1 MFRYKNSTVRDEQV
15 SRPIQMNNYRS
26 EEEIELIRQSS
37 LLVGKTLAA
46 IAAMLKPGIT
56 TATIDDVAEKFIRDN
71 GGVPAFKNYN
81 GFPKSV
87 CVSVN
92 SQVVHGI
99 PGSYELKDGDVVSV
113 DCGVVMNSF
122 YGDSAYTFIIGEADD
137 KVKRLLQVTK
147 ECLYKGIEQAL
158 TGNRVGDISHAVQEH
173 AESNGY
179 SVVRELVGHGVGR
192 KLHEKPEVPNYGNA
206 GSGKVLQEGMT
217 IAIEP
222 MINMGKRNVVQ
233 ERDGWTVRTQDGLPS
248 AHFEHTVAVRKE
260 KAEILST
267 FDYIEEVLTT
277 NKEVTI

>member
-1 MFRYKNSTVRDEQV
+1 MFLHKESAAAEKIIPKPKMMNS
-15 SRPIQMNNYRS
+15 YRS
-26 EEEIELIRQSS
+26 EEEIKLIRQSS

-46 IAAMLKPGIT
+46 VAAMLKPGIT
-56 TATIDDVAEKFIRDN
+56 TESIDSAAEKFIREH
-71 GGVPAFKNYN
+71 GAEPAFKNYH
-81 GFPKSV
+81 GFPKSI
-87 CVSVN
+87 CISVN

-113 DCGVVMNSF
+113 DCGVLMNGF
-122 YGDSAYTFIIGEADD
+122 YGDSAYTFIIGEADEN
-137 KVKRLLQVTK
+137 VKRLLQVTK
-147 ECLYKGIEQAL
+147 ECLYKGIEQAVA
-158 TGNRVGDISHAVQEH
+158 GKRVGDISHAVQFH

-206 GSGKVLQEGMT
+206 GSGKILQDGMT

-222 MINMGKRNVVQ
+222 MINMGKKNVVQ

-267 FDYIEEVLTT
+267 FEFIEEELNK